1 MLTPYQTIKIS
12 CLAARRDLGACV
24 VQKQRMPVWEAK
36 RQAVQWQLER
46 ERSDDRLVV
55 IVRVVLLWM
64 RVVALWMRV
73 VSEEVS

>member
-1 MLTPYQTIKIS
+1 MSSKS
-12 CLAARRDLGACV
+12 SAC
-24 VQKQRMPVWEAK
+24 PVWEAK
-36 RQAVQWQLER
+36 RQAVQSQLER